1 MRTRRSLGAEVRF
14 ICLHQR
20 WANANFGAPL
30 NKQRLRAEIKVHPPT
45 VAFLC
50 FQPPPHAPLPVS
62 ASHTTYPAT
71 FGTSFSLLGVSRL
84 GHWHKINED
93 TKKAQGSELDGACG
107 WGAKALGCKI
117 ALAAALLFQHFMV
130 RPPLAFSVTP
140 SASTYHLQCI
150 AFSFLFFF
158 FCILRAISPLE
169 FGPLA
174 FVEAASPQSLSC
186 LVFMIVQLCFL
197 DRSCRVI
204 RGVHFGSL
212 EGREQKVQQANIRT
226 LIRP

>member
-1 MRTRRSLGAEVRF
+1 MRMQRSLGVEVCF
-14 ICLHQR
+14 ICLHR
-20 WANANFGAPL
+20 CWANANSAAPL
-30 NKQRLRAEIKVHPPT
+30 NKQRLRARNQGAPT
-45 VAFLC
+45 HCGFSLLSTPTA
-50 FQPPPHAPLPVS
+50 HTPLPVS

-84 GHWHKINED
+84 GHWHKTNED

-107 WGAKALGCKI
+107 WGAKPLGCKI
-117 ALAAALLFQHFMV
+117 ALAAVLLFQHFMV
-130 RPPLAFSVTP
+130 SPPLAFSVTP
-140 SASTYHLQCI
+140 SPSTYHPQC
-150 AFSFLFFF
+150 
-158 FCILRAISPLE
+158 LRAIPPLE

-174 FVEAASPQSLSC
+174 FVSPQTLSC
-186 LVFMIVQLCFL
+186 LVFMIVRLCFL

-204 RGVHFGSL
+204 RGVHFCSL